1 MPPLATPRKPTLA
14 DLPSTARVFAEI
26 IGIEATVALANA
38 SHHANISIPR
48 AMESTHWIAHTIGED
63 KADLLARNFGGCL
76 MPLAACKQFSVAH
89 RQFKVAV
96 LYRDGA
102 KDTAIATA
110 LDVSLR
116 VIRNDLDAVGLR
128 RFGQPKQSPPPP
140 PGGLGTSR
148 PAGKREGQTG
158 AEVR

>member
-1 MPPLATPRKPTLA
+1 MPPSSTPRKPTIA
-14 DLPSTARVFAEI
+14 DLPSTARVFAEV
-26 IGIEATVALANA
+26 IGIEATVFLANA

-48 AMESTHWIAHTIGED
+48 AMESTHWIAHTIGRE
-63 KADLLARNFGGCL
+63 KADLLARHFGGCL

-102 KDTAIATA
+102 KDTAIALA

-128 RFGQPKQSPPPP
+128 KFAQGNRRPSPSPR
-140 PGGLGTSR
+140 GVRYS
-148 PAGKREGQTG
+148 PAPR
-158 AEVR
+158 